1 MTSCARAPL
10 RAARPTHVADV
21 RLADVEYVG
30 AIGDS
35 ISTGLNAR
43 NQRPL
48 DMLTSL
54 GNLDD
59 LGVAFSTGADADA
72 ATLPTLM
79 ARHLGRGVGGA
90 SRGTRAAFSLGEAS
104 GRALNAAM
112 QEPSVQLIKLS
123 S

>member
-35 ISTGLNAR
+35 ISTGFNAR

-59 LGVAFSTGADADA
+59 LGG
-72 ATLPTLM
+72 
-79 ARHLGRGVGGA
+79 GGGVGG
-90 SRGTRAAFSLGEAS
+90 S
-104 GRALNAAM
+104 GGGGGGAM
-112 QEPSVQLIKLS
+112 P
-123 S
+123 

>member
-1 MTSCARAPL
+1 MTHLGALSSSFEMASCARGAPL

-35 ISTGLNAR
+35 ISTGFNAR

-59 LGVAFSTGADADA
+59 LGVACEANLISSV
-72 ATLPTLM
+72 TL
-79 ARHLGRGVGGA
+79 
-90 SRGTRAAFSLGEAS
+90 
-104 GRALNAAM
+104 
-112 QEPSVQLIKLS
+112 
-123 S
+123 